1 MIVNFQPP
9 ATPLE
14 HSFPPHFPGDP
25 GAPPSISGE
34 PDIPLSPRKAAG
46 DAGAADSFAAALGRA
61 LDAAAGLI
69 DRAGSA
75 ERAFASGRGGLQ
87 EMVVSRAQAD
97 VTLALAAA
105 AASRT
110 TQALS
115 TILGM
120 QI

>member
-1 MIVNFQPP
+1 MIVTFHPP
-9 ATPLE
+9 ALRNEPVL
-14 HSFPPHFPGDP
+14 
-25 GAPPSISGE
+25 PPSLPDE
-34 PDIPLSPRKAAG
+34 PDVPRSRHGSVGRAG
-46 DAGAADSFAAALGRA
+46 SADSFAAALGRA
-61 LDAAAGLI
+61 LAAAAGLI

>member
-1 MIVNFQPP
+1 MI
-9 ATPLE
+9 
-14 HSFPPHFPGDP
+14 
-25 GAPPSISGE
+25 APVPSAILPDE
-34 PDIPLSPRKAAG
+34 PDAPLSVPLP
-46 DAGAADSFAAALGRA
+46 AADPDAFSAALGRA
-61 LDAAAGLI
+61 LDAASGALDG
-69 DRAGSA
+69 AAAA

-87 EMVVSRAQAD
+87 EMVVARAQAD
-97 VTLALAAA
+97 VSVALAAA